1 VLCASQFFHFKG
13 SLMLE
18 QQLKRLQEDSAQ
30 LEIFAN
36 ELRKEGKQDLAK
48 KVIVKKQYIESYISS
63 KKTELVTTH

>member
-1 VLCASQFFHFKG
+1 MLCASQFFHFKG

>member
-1 VLCASQFFHFKG
+1 MLCASQFFHFKG

-63 KKTELVTTH
+63 KKTELVTTY

>member
-1 VLCASQFFHFKG
+1 
-13 SLMLE
+13 MLE

-63 KKTELVTTH
+63 KKTELVTTY